1 MDDVKNGWTE
11 EDDDFEAEDDVLNVL
26 HKLHNQPVY
35 SSGTANVRY
44 INKSN
49 LPIPTSFS
57 HLLCT
62 FFFDFG
68 FRVGRFT
75 SESLILCF

>member
-1 MDDVKNGWTE
+1 MGVAADVKNGWT

-26 HKLHNQPVY
+26 HNQPVY
-35 SSGTANVRY
+35 SSATANVRY

-57 HLLCT
+57 HFLCT